1 MTTYAADKYTIK
13 ITQGNDWNYPLTFST
28 SLLGVKTPIDLSGA
42 TIIGVVRPTYTSGVP
57 VSMTTTI
64 TDAVNGKV
72 TFSLTDTQ
80 TNSLPPG
87 ALVYDMSI
95 TIAGNTKT
103 YLSGNF
109 QVKPK
114 VQTV

>member
-13 ITQGNDWNYPLTFST
+13 ITQGNDWEYPVTFST
-28 SLLGVKTPIDLSGA
+28 SLNNVKTPMNLTTA
-42 TIIGVVRPTYTSGVP
+42 TIIGVVRPTYTTGTAVLMTVTP
-57 VSMTTTI
+57 VNLT
-64 TDAVNGKV
+64 NGQV
-72 TFSLTDTQ
+72 TFSLTAAL
-80 TNSLPPG
+80 TNTLPPG
-87 ALVYDMSI
+87 SLVYDI
-95 TIAGNTKT
+95 TIDNIT

>member
-1 MTTYAADKYTIK
+1 MTTYAGDKYTIK
-13 ITQGNDWNYPLTFST
+13 IVQGNDWNYPLTFST
-28 SLLGVKTPIDLSGA
+28 SLLGVKTPMNLTGA
-42 TIIGVVRPTYTSGVP
+42 TVTGVVRPTYTSGTP
-57 VSMTTTI
+57 VSMTTVI
-64 TDAVNGKV
+64 TDAAAGKV

-80 TNSLPPG
+80 TNALPPG

>member
-1 MTTYAADKYTIK
+1 MTTYAGDKYTIK

-28 SLLGVKTPIDLSGA
+28 SLLGVKTPLDLTGA
-42 TIIGVVRPTYTSGVP
+42 TVTGVVRPTYTTGTP
-57 VSMTTTI
+57 VAMTTVV
-64 TDAVNGKV
+64 TDAPNGKV

-80 TNSLPPG
+80 TNSLPAG
-87 ALVYDMSI
+87 SLVYDISI

-114 VQTV
+114 LQTV

>member
-1 MTTYAADKYTIK
+1 M
-13 ITQGNDWNYPLTFST
+13 
-28 SLLGVKTPIDLSGA
+28 GVKTPIDLTAA
-42 TIIGVVRPTYTSGVP
+42 TVVGVVRPTYTSGTP
-57 VSMTTTI
+57 VTMTATI
-64 TDAVNGKV
+64 TNAAAGQV
-72 TFSLTDTQ
+72 TLSLTDAQ
-80 TNSLPPG
+80 TNTLPAG
-87 ALVYDMSI
+87 SLVYDVSI

>member
-1 MTTYAADKYTIK
+1 MTTYSADKYSIK

-28 SLLGVKTPIDLSGA
+28 SLLGVKTPINLTGA
-42 TIIGVVRPTYTSGVP
+42 TVVGVVRPTYTTGSV
-57 VSMTTTI
+57 VTMTSTI
-64 TDAVNGKV
+64 TNAAAGQVV
-72 TFSLTDTQ
+72 LSLTDAQ
-80 TNSLPPG
+80 TNTLPPG
-87 ALVYDMSI
+87 ALVYDVSI

-114 VQTV
+114 VQSV

>member
-1 MTTYAADKYTIK
+1 MTTYAGDKYTIK

-28 SLLGVKTPIDLSGA
+28 SLLGVKTPINLTGA
-42 TIIGVVRPTYTSGVP
+42 TVVGVVRPTYTSGTP
-57 VSMTTTI
+57 VSMTANI
-64 TDAVNGKV
+64 TNAAAGQV
-72 TFSLTDTQ
+72 TFSLTDAQ
-80 TNSLPPG
+80 TNSLPSG
-87 ALVYDMSI
+87 SLVYDISI

-103 YLSGNF
+103 YLSGNY